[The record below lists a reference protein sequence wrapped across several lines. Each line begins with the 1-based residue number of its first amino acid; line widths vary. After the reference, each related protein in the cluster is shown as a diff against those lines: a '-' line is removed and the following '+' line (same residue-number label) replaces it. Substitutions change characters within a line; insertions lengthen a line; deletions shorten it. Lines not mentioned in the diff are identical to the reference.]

1 MIMWSKLPK
10 IILMLYPIGTWH
22 QARPVVNITSAVPLM
37 YAPPTHV
44 AGIRNI
50 ILTVREVPTSVCN
63 MQNVLWQI
71 DITANQC
78 IL

>member
-1 MIMWSKLPK
+1 MIVWSNLPK

-22 QARPVVNITSAVPLM
+22 HARPVVNITSAVPLM

-50 ILTVREVPTSVCN
+50 HSFIHLFIL
-63 MQNVLWQI
+63 
-71 DITANQC
+71 
-78 IL
+78 